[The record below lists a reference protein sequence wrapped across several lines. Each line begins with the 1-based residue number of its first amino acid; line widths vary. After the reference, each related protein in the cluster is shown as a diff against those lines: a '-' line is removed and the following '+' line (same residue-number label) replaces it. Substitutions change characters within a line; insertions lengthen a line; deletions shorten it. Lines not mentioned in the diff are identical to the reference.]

1 MSFTGAGPLI
11 KIPFGH
17 NCANERGCSVTST
30 VTRESGI
37 YLLPYFLA
45 RRGQIYVKP
54 LRADESLIVMLEV
67 KNGLDISRLK
77 VQVYALTD
85 LGDSLE
91 KSLFS
96 QLGRAVQWLPI
107 VLWAP
112 AGTINVDVL
121 RVEAERVGLH
131 HVCHLPIQHTNSCEK
146 KITHKVRR
154 LGYQTYLVTYQTRL
168 PKVNVLEKVW
178 QSDRWR
184 RDSER
189 MISGFRRWR
198 GDKTWGYKKKKTQHE
213 ATRGEKRS
221 HSKTKGNWS
230 DCEFPF
236 SPATIQPATNTNRKN
251 SGNKRLHREIQRL
264 QSSSFNEQAYKAS
277 PADAAPTDTTPF
289 CCRVNINQAGY

>member
-1 MSFTGAGPLI
+1 
-11 KIPFGH
+11 
-17 NCANERGCSVTST
+17 
-30 VTRESGI
+30 
-37 YLLPYFLA
+37 
-45 RRGQIYVKP
+45 
-54 LRADESLIVMLEV
+54 MLEV

-198 GDKTWGYKKKKTQHE
+198 GDKTWGYKKKKPSMRRQEEKNVVTVRLKEIGQTANSHFLLPQSNPRQTQ
-213 ATRGEKRS
+213 TEKTVETKDFTEK
-221 HSKTKGNWS
+221 SKDFRVPVLMSKHTKRH
-230 DCEFPF
+230 PRMLLRL
-236 SPATIQPATNTNRKN
+236 I
-251 SGNKRLHREIQRL
+251 LHR
-264 QSSSFNEQAYKAS
+264 FAVA
-277 PADAAPTDTTPF
+277 
-289 CCRVNINQAGY
+289 